1 MISNPAF
8 LFGFYSRRVITGR
21 KSYKRLPGNDGKD
34 VTFYIKTTL
43 IPPQTSK
50 IPFLPDPSHRC
61 HQPPCPLGV
70 WGPPHTQGGS
80 NPPVPQARGEGAVG
94 GRSWQPQPLSPGA
107 TEAGQGRAG
116 GQPREDGGREGGSSE
131 AGAGAGLL
139 LVQSNAA
146 PWCADLLRE
155 IPGFRHVNS
164 PRVTL

>member
-21 KSYKRLPGNDGKD
+21 KPYKRLPGNDGKD
-34 VTFYIKTTL
+34 VTFHIKTTL
-43 IPPQTSK
+43 IPSQTSNT
-50 IPFLPDPSHRC
+50 PFYQTHPTAAISLPSLWGSGTPST
-61 HQPPCPLGV
+61 
-70 WGPPHTQGGS
+70 HTQGGS
-80 NPPVPQARGEGAVG
+80 NPPLLQCRLGGNGPWGEDAG
-94 GRSWQPQPLSPGA
+94 SPSTSPPAAGA
-107 TEAGQGRAG
+107 TEAGQEGS
-116 GQPREDGGREGGSSE
+116 PREDGGSGGVSSE
-131 AGAGAGLL
+131 AEAGLL

>member
-21 KSYKRLPGNDGKD
+21 KPYKRLPGNDGKD
-34 VTFYIKTTL
+34 VTFHIKTTL

-61 HQPPCPLGV
+61 HQPPFPLGV

-116 GQPREDGGREGGSSE
+116 RAAPGGRTE
-131 AGAGAGLL
+131 AEKE
-139 LVQSNAA
+139 AA
-146 PWCADLLRE
+146 PRLELELGCCWCSRTLLHGVQTCSERFL
-155 IPGFRHVNS
+155 GS
-164 PRVTL
+164 DM